1 MVLKQY
7 EKEETILAL
16 IAKQNEKEQQRQMQ
30 ERTKLSPGVKQVHSV
45 TSQQKSSCE
54 QPMGVIQIQRSR
66 TGGKTSTEI
75 NQRSS
80 G

>member
-45 TSQQKSSCE
+45 TS
-54 QPMGVIQIQRSR
+54 
-66 TGGKTSTEI
+66 
-75 NQRSS
+75 
-80 G
+80 